1 MKFKDIYFRVKARI
15 KKAKIE
21 LEERSFLTKD
31 AIKSI
36 VDSFSEDWIEK
47 TLQKAKETLAP
58 SFDEIPIDFQLRQ
71 SSWVRKLYERIFPV
85 SHAFRISYRYGRE
98 YLDEYMPISND
109 TFLGRGSYKF
119 VYALPWKMVIKI
131 SKSILPSDPLCG
143 SLFKDVQKQPER
155 FLTREEI
162 ALYEYLSKKM
172 IKPQKEYLWFK
183 FLRLGLERYHY
194 VIVKENLPD
203 LVIPTRFFMGMR
215 YRNKPFSK
223 NHLESIRPMDVQLML
238 TGKHLKEFAKAGKK
252 IQPRSKFLQLF
263 KPPTYEFTFDIGSF
277 GHIKKKVL
285 IKIKEDL
292 LRLIRFTERLAKE
305 EKLILDIHTEN
316 LIITIPEFEL
326 KLFDFH
332 IFDEHLYDYGD
343 GILNPEKEHIEV
355 IEKFIESFGL
365 E

>member
-1 MKFKDIYFRVKARI
+1 VKFKDIYLRVKARI
-15 KKAKIE
+15 KNASKK
-21 LEERSFLTKD
+21 LEERRFLNRD
-31 AIKSI
+31 AIKNIVESI
-36 VDSFSEDWIEK
+36 NEEWIEK
-47 TLQKAKETLAP
+47 AFQKAKETLAP
-58 SFDEIPIDFQLRQ
+58 SLDEIPIDFQLRQ
-71 SSWVRKLYERIFPV
+71 SHWIRKLYEKIFPV
-85 SHAFRISYRYGRE
+85 SHAFRISYQYGRE

-109 TFLGRGSYKF
+109 TYIGRGSYKF
-119 VYALPWKMVIKI
+119 VYALPWKMVVKI
-131 SKSILPSDPLCG
+131 SKSILPSDPICG
-143 SLFKDVQKQPER
+143 SLYKEVQKYPEK
-155 FLTREEI
+155 FLTKNEI
-162 ALYEYLSKKM
+162 ALFEYLSRKM
-172 IKPQKEYLWFK
+172 IKHRKEYLWFN

-194 VIVKENLPD
+194 AIIKENLPD
-203 LVIPTRFFMGMR
+203 LVIPTRFFMGVR
-215 YRNKPFSK
+215 YRNRPFSS
-223 NHLESIRPMDVQLML
+223 NHLETICPMDVQLML

-252 IQPRSKFLQLF
+252 IQPKNRLLRIFSS
-263 KPPTYEFTFDIGSF
+263 PTYQFTFDIGNF

-285 IKIKEDL
+285 LKIKEDL

-316 LIITIPEFEL
+316 IIITIPEFEL